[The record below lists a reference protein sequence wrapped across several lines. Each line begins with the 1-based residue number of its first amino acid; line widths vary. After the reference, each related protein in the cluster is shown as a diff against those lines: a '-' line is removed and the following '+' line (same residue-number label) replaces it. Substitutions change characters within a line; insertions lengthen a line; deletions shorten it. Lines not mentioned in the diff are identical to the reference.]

1 MKELNHPDYL
11 FVKNILGEGA
21 CISGDHF
28 MAFRQKNGK
37 CGLRLPKYYS
47 AAPESSKQPSCYLY
61 WS

>member
-11 FVKNILGEGA
+11 FVKNILGDGA

-28 MAFRQKNGK
+28 AALREKNGK
-37 CGLRLPKYYS
+37 CGLWLPKYYS